1 VTRRL
6 LVTGT
11 DTGVGKT
18 LVTAGLCAWLKQQG
32 QDVLGFK
39 PVESGTGDNEGVPA
53 DAALLAR
60 CSGVAPAHCNVY
72 ALPEPL
78 APVLAASR
86 AGVSIDITRLD
97 AAFERACAGHEFV
110 LVEGVGGARV
120 EVAPG
125 VDVADLAGRWGL
137 SCLVVAANRLG
148 VISHT
153 LLTVEALRR
162 RHVAVL
168 GVVLNNVQV
177 ETGLAE
183 ETNGQELSRLLPCDV
198 PLLGLLP
205 FVELENREKPEA
217 LAAAVCGVA
226 DGLYCL

>member
-1 VTRRL
+1 MTRRL

-18 LVTAGLCAWLKQQG
+18 LVTAGLCAWLRQQG

-39 PVESGTGDNEGVPA
+39 PVESGTKENDGVPA

-60 CSGVAPAHCNVY
+60 CSGVPPAHCNVY

-86 AGVSIDITRLD
+86 AGVSIDIARLD
-97 AAFERACAGHEFV
+97 GAFDRACAAHEFV

-137 SCLVVAANRLG
+137 PCLVVAANRLG

-153 LLTVEALRR
+153 LLTVEALQRR
-162 RHVAVL
+162 NVAVL
-168 GVVLNNVQV
+168 GVVLNDVQP
-177 ETGLAE
+177 EAGLAE
-183 ETNGQELSRLLPCDV
+183 STNAEELSRLLPCDV
-198 PLLGLLP
+198 PLLGALS
-205 FVELENREKPEA
+205 FVGLEDREKPEV
-217 LAAAVCGVA
+217 LAGAVCSIA